1 MRPAAPAPESEKDQ
15 CPPDGAMAEDPHY
28 LGHRARLRERFEKGG
43 PDALA
48 DYELL
53 ELYLCLA
60 LPRRDVKP
68 LAKSLIARFGS
79 LGAVLGASEPSLAEV
94 KGVGPAAA
102 QALKLAH
109 ALSVRGLREKVG
121 KRTIIGSWDAL
132 IDYCRAH
139 MAHSATEQFRVLF
152 LDVKNGLIADEVQQE
167 GTINHVQLYPREVV
181 GRALALGAA
190 AVILVHNHP
199 SGDATPS
206 KADIEMTNQ
215 VASAAKPLGVSVH
228 DHLIIGRDGHSSFR
242 ALGLIGA

>member
-1 MRPAAPAPESEKDQ
+1 
-15 CPPDGAMAEDPHY
+15 MAEDPHY
-28 LGHRARLRERFEKGG
+28 LGHRARLRERFQKGG

-53 ELYLCLA
+53 ELYLYQA

-68 LAKSLIARFGS
+68 VAKLLLARFGG
-79 LGAVLGASEPSLAEV
+79 LGGVLGASEQALAEV
-94 KGVGPAAA
+94 KGVGPGAA
-102 QALKLAH
+102 QALKVAH
-109 ALSVRGLREKVG
+109 ALTTRALRERVD

-132 IDYCRAH
+132 LDYCRAH
-139 MAHSATEQFRVLF
+139 MAHNATEQFRVLF

-199 SGDATPS
+199 SGDPTPS
-206 KADIEMTNQ
+206 AADIEMTKQ

-228 DHLIIGRDGHSSFR
+228 DHLIIGRHGHASFR
-242 ALGLIGA
+242 ALGLIG